1 MKVNRLIWV
10 RRIFQAFFLCLFV
23 YLLFSTRLPQD
34 VYLDYSLTFADAPD
48 VRLEQPVT
56 FFWQIN
62 PLAWITTVLATH
74 QWVAGFAWAI
84 GLLALTLLI
93 GRFFCGFICP
103 LGTLHHMAS
112 SIKPALKGSALAEA
126 NRQKPDRMIKY
137 FLLTVICVAAFIGLN
152 LSGLLDPI
160 SLLFRSLALAVFP
173 ALGNAL
179 NGFFEILAR
188 SDIKI
193 LNLLSYSSEVLVAPL
208 FGYETIAFQTGWFIG
223 ILFLLILFLN
233 RIRPRFWCRV
243 LCPLGALLGICSKYS
258 LLRLEKVDEKCTHCG
273 ICTRNCQGAASCEPG
288 TAWQS
293 PECLLCLNCQEL
305 CPEDALAFKLN
316 RPLPMRGPARF
327 DSGRRVVLT
336 GLMVGVSIPFLG
348 KLDGI
353 TQRSPSP
360 QLIRPPGSLPENEF
374 LERCQRCGLC
384 MKVCPT
390 NAIHPAFT
398 EAGMA
403 GFWTPSLIMTLGYCE
418 YTCTLCGSVCP
429 TGAIADI
436 TSEVKTKTPIRI
448 GSAYID
454 RGRCIPWSGNGSCI
468 MCEEV
473 CPTSPKAIHLKD
485 DFVIN
490 SEKEMAAVKLP
501 YINLKQC
508 VGCGICETK
517 CPVRGKPAIRVIS
530 AGETRDPDNQIL
542 L

>member
-1 MKVNRLIWV
+1 
-10 RRIFQAFFLCLFV
+10 
-23 YLLFSTRLPQD
+23 
-34 VYLDYSLTFADAPD
+34 
-48 VRLEQPVT
+48 
-56 FFWQIN
+56 
-62 PLAWITTVLATH
+62 
-74 QWVAGFAWAI
+74 
-84 GLLALTLLI
+84 
-93 GRFFCGFICP
+93 
-103 LGTLHHMAS
+103 
-112 SIKPALKGSALAEA
+112 
-126 NRQKPDRMIKY
+126 
-137 FLLTVICVAAFIGLN
+137 
-152 LSGLLDPI
+152 
-160 SLLFRSLALAVFP
+160 
-173 ALGNAL
+173 
-179 NGFFEILAR
+179 
-188 SDIKI
+188 
-193 LNLLSYSSEVLVAPL
+193 
-208 FGYETIAFQTGWFIG
+208 
-223 ILFLLILFLN
+223 
-233 RIRPRFWCRV
+233 
-243 LCPLGALLGICSKYS
+243 
-258 LLRLEKVDEKCTHCG
+258 
-273 ICTRNCQGAASCEPG
+273 
-288 TAWQS
+288 
-293 PECLLCLNCQEL
+293 
-305 CPEDALAFKLN
+305 
-316 RPLPMRGPARF
+316 MRGPARF

-336 GLMVGVSIPFLG
+336 GLMAGLSIPFLG

-353 TQRSPSP
+353 THRSPSP
-360 QLIRPPGSLPENEF
+360 QLIRPPGSLPENDF
-374 LERCQRCGLC
+374 LDRCQRCGLC

-390 NAIHPAFT
+390 NAIHPAFA

-403 GFWTPSLIMTLGYCE
+403 GFWTPNLIMTLGYCE

-490 SEKEMAAVKLP
+490 PEKEMVPVKLP